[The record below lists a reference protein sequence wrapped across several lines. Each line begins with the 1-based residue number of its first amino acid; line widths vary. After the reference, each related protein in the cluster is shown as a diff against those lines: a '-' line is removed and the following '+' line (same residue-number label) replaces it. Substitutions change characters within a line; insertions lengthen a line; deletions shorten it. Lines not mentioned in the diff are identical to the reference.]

1 MSGNYQ
7 PTKKA
12 WVLPQAE
19 LQQQLADCTSTNW
32 EGFHIMQL
40 KIQALVSW
48 LCT

>member
-1 MSGNYQ
+1 MSASKQ
-7 PTKKA
+7 MSRE
-12 WVLPQAE
+12 LLQAE

-40 KIQALVSW
+40 KVQALVSW